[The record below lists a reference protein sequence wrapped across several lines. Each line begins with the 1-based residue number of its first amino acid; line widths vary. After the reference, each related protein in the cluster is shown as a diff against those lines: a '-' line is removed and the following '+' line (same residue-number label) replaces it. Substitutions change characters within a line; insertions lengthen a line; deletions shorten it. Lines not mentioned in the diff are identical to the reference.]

1 MTRHY
6 KTTLMWRTQNWDNSY
21 ISKCGPKRG
30 ARPTLAENLLTKTHQ
45 QEKLNLTNVASKDT
59 TLRSTQVFST
69 LPYTYGENENM
80 EIWKYFF
87 WKKLEILNVIFVPK
101 F

>member
-1 MTRHY
+1 MGQFLHIE
-6 KTTLMWRTQNWDNSY
+6 MW
-21 ISKCGPKRG
+21 
-30 ARPTLAENLLTKTHQ
+30 TKTWSKTNSSGEFVNQ
-45 QEKLNLTNVASKDT
+45 NTPTGKTKFTNVASKDT
-59 TLRSTQVFST
+59 TLRPTQVFST